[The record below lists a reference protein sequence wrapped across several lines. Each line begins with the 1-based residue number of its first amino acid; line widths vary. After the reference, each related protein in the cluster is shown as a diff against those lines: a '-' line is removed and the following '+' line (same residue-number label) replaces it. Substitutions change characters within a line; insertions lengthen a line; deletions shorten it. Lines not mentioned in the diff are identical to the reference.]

1 MKLPNCFKPKPVD
14 ALLREQLYEARV
26 RMNEHT
32 SAAEYHDALA
42 TMYRGQIE
50 RLEDALGMD
59 KVLTGLPKLE
69 GAPC

>member
-1 MKLPNCFKPKPVD
+1 MKLIDWLKPKPVD

-50 RLEDALGMD
+50 RLEESLD
-59 KVLTGLPKLE
+59 KSSSQFPMLE
-69 GAPC
+69 VRPC